1 MRLLSSL
8 LCCISDKHTNVYR
21 DAETNGMTGGGADA
35 STSKSKAQPKSTSNA
50 NAAQNPEPYTPAR
63 SLSLFQSYVDED
75 DSDVI
80 GPEGLEKLCNDA
92 QISVEGALPMILAWQ
107 FQTSEMMKIKKDE
120 WIKGTEGLRICSLPV
135 LQIALTDLD
144 ELLIQNKSPKAA
156 KSNAKEKDREKD
168 LYDKTSYRTYASNP
182 QVAFQK
188 LYTFCFNL
196 VKPEQSRNIDMETAS
211 ALWSVLLVPKY
222 PVMTEVIEFIEA
234 KPSYKAVNKDLWSMM
249 LEFCETVKPDLS
261 NYEAD
266 GAWPTL
272 LDDFAA
278 TKRDASAPSATATSE

>member
-21 DAETNGMTGGGADA
+21 DAETNGMTSGGADA
-35 STSKSKAQPKSTSNA
+35 STSKSKVRSHVSITPPFFQPQLAQAQPKSTSNA

-120 WIKGTEGLRICSLPV
+120 WIKGTEGLRC
-135 LQIALTDLD
+135 
-144 ELLIQNKSPKAA
+144 
-156 KSNAKEKDREKD
+156 
-168 LYDKTSYRTYASNP
+168 
-182 QVAFQK
+182 VAPF
-188 LYTFCFNL
+188 
-196 VKPEQSRNIDMETAS
+196 
-211 ALWSVLLVPKY
+211 
-222 PVMTEVIEFIEA
+222 
-234 KPSYKAVNKDLWSMM
+234 
-249 LEFCETVKPDLS
+249 
-261 NYEAD
+261 
-266 GAWPTL
+266 
-272 LDDFAA
+272 
-278 TKRDASAPSATATSE
+278 